1 MMDTRDSI
9 LAGLKRMLRREIRLE
24 IAGTAPEGTA
34 STHFGGRPDLPGDF
48 IWPEY
53 TGEGIDGERKKRPL
67 AFLAQFRC
75 ADLAELDS
83 TGLLPCDGL
92 LSFFYELDSQPWGY
106 DPADA
111 GCARVYWFRECSAL
125 APAGFPPE
133 LAEDLRLP
141 AIGITMRA
149 AEGLPGLED
158 YELAHPNA
166 DSDDF
171 YEVRAMFGSDAPEI
185 SSKLLGWPD
194 VIQNNMTRECAL
206 VRRGCYLGGDW
217 SEVPEAA
224 IREAEERSLEDWLL
238 LFQLDTVAQG
248 DFELMFGD
256 CGRIYFYIRRED
268 LAARRF
274 DRVWLILQCC

>member
-1 MMDTRDSI
+1 MDTRDSI

-92 LSFFYELDSQPWGY
+92 LSFFYELDSQPLGIRSGRCRLC
-106 DPADA
+106 PGILVSGVFRTGSGRFSA
-111 GCARVYWFRECSAL
+111 GTGGGS
-125 APAGFPPE
+125 
-133 LAEDLRLP
+133 RLP

-206 VRRGCYLGGDW
+206 VSRGYYLGGDW